1 MLQQQVQSTGHAHHS
16 VTRAV
21 FPIIIGANKLCQVV
35 QQCTRNEQYEL
46 LTSEGNSSR
55 SFEAVPQVEE
65 DIPQAVEPDLT
76 VAEVNSQVEEMVNT
90 EPDQVNESGGEAGEL
105 MLEPELTRETN
116 KATSSGGDT
125 GEIQDQCEGSLL
137 ADGAPM

>member
-1 MLQQQVQSTGHAHHS
+1 MLRKEDGNLASGQEPS
-16 VTRAV
+16 RAE
-21 FPIIIGANKLCQVV
+21 PSGAN
-35 QQCTRNEQYEL
+35 
-46 LTSEGNSSR
+46 EGVAAPIDSW
-55 SFEAVPQVEE
+55 VEE